1 VHLVISNCGLQDDKN
16 EGGEPE
22 KKGEV
27 CGLRTIVFVVA
38 VLHTN
43 LELASIGNHGGGA

>member
-1 VHLVISNCGLQDDKN
+1 VISKYGLQDDRN

-27 CGLRTIVFVVA
+27 CGLRKIVFAVA
-38 VLHTN
+38 VLHTS
-43 LELASIGNHGGGA
+43 LQLASMESWWG